1 MVAKLL
7 AVLVF
12 LVATSVL
19 LSSEV
24 ARWEPLNIGIIRKKE
39 MHGLSSTIL
48 DSLRSAVMQMQSFI
62 NIWHLPED
70 DRLSAKSLTSC
81 VLHHYPPTGEFFMET
96 VHSWKKLNPLDITKD
111 VNLKFYGVN
120 FLLFLQVDLQ
130 KCHAD
135 DGLLAAATPC
145 TLIGNNRPAAARLVL
160 CPLNHR
166 WNSFRAITDLFRHEI
181 MHALGFGLIIPGD
194 SLSSIPTTRKFFWTD
209 ESSSQRVTATYMD
222 FQDDA
227 VVEARK
233 HFGCQNLHGI
243 EADGDDKIHLSE
255 YIYGVRFLTIIN

>member
-96 VHSWKKLNPLDITKD
+96 V
-111 VNLKFYGVN
+111 
-120 FLLFLQVDLQ
+120 DLQ

-145 TLIGNNRPAAARLVL
+145 TLIAAARLVL

-181 MHALGFGLIIPGD
+181 MHALVGFPVGFGLIIPGD